1 MQEKLE
7 KIVST
12 QWIASFL
19 LFLSVLP
26 AWKNQYYIQLP
37 LPKSEL
43 SSLVVAMYQAIGIFL
58 LHYWVTGHQLSS
70 SLSNSALQC

>member
-43 SSLVVAMYQAIGIFL
+43 SSLVVAM
-58 LHYWVTGHQLSS
+58 
-70 SLSNSALQC
+70 